1 MDTELQVAR
10 QHTSEQ
16 KLRVLKQQSVVLSLR
31 RQGGQQLEEAVA
43 LLDSMKDELT
53 VMESHLDRLIFKA

>member
-1 MDTELQVAR
+1 MDTALQVAR

-16 KLRVLKQQSVVLSLR
+16 KLRVLRQQSVVLSLR